1 MADALEIA
9 CEICQKTFTQ
19 KSSLKRH
26 FAEVHPG
33 MELPDSFKD
42 LKDMKKTCP
51 TCSKEISKSGF
62 KRHLNS
68 HITLSSAEPRS
79 RKSVQENEFED
90 DDNGNDGSK
99 YFQVNIS
106 PKDSEFYR
114 VNMSLYKKEQP
125 IEPMLLEY
133 FSTKTSIGNVA
144 VEKNYSRKNLDNH
157 IFALKKFV
165 ECWYNIKF

>member
-1 MADALEIA
+1 M
-9 CEICQKTFTQ
+9 
-19 KSSLKRH
+19 
-26 FAEVHPG
+26 
-33 MELPDSFKD
+33 
-42 LKDMKKTCP
+42 
-51 TCSKEISKSGF
+51 
-62 KRHLNS
+62 NS

-99 YFQVNIS
+99 YFQLNIS

-157 IFALKKFV
+157 ILD
-165 ECWYNIKF
+165 